1 MSLKTKFGDML
12 SNVKGG
18 FRKVFGQKDKR
29 TEIEKEID
37 SLAAALHYMDLNNA
51 ERTAIVYQ
59 IQRLSEAQAAMD
71 EAKAKLNP
79 KAAKP
84 KIDPNVIISTFCTA
98 ACVTAVICA
107 ENEYGFMGTKDALLN
122 SRAFNFIKK

>member
-1 MSLKTKFGDML
+1 MSLKTKLGEIK
-12 SNVKGG
+12 SKVEGG
-18 FRKVFGQKDKR
+18 ARKLFTKKDRR

-37 SLAAALHYMDLNNA
+37 SIAFALHNIELDDGQ
-51 ERTAIVYQ
+51 RTALVYQ
-59 IQRLSEAQAAMD
+59 IQRLSEAQASMD

-84 KIDPNVIISTFCTA
+84 KIDPNVIITTVCTA

-107 ENEYGFMGTKDALLN
+107 ENENGFLGTKDALLN